1 MTTKAQVQKLLKP
14 LIEKYPEF
22 ALHGRT
28 IVATPL
34 RRLAR
39 YFVVDGTSVPN
50 AFTPTWAVLPLCV
63 PYPRLHMSYGNRIG
77 KKECGSWDITKSDI
91 QQFLMEQF
99 EESVLPIM
107 YSVKTLDDFKHM
119 IATYSAFSR
128 YRLSPADEIIIESA
142 LGNFDTARKIWT
154 SELINWTETTHC
166 RDEEDRINLR
176 RRQSLGA
183 CLMDDDRA
191 GIAALLHEFEAFTV
205 TSNKLEKIW
214 QPTPFDWE

>member
-14 LIEKYPEF
+14 LLERYPEF

-39 YFVVDGTSVPN
+39 YFVMDGTSVPN

-63 PYPRLHMSYGNRIG
+63 PYPRLHMTYGSRIG
-77 KKECGSWDITKSDI
+77 KSDYGSWDITKSDI
-91 QQFLMEQF
+91 QAFVIKQF
-99 EESVLPIM
+99 EEQVLPIM
-107 YSVKTLDDFKHM
+107 CSVQTLDDFKHM
-119 IATYSAFSR
+119 VATYPEFIR
-128 YRLSPADEIIIESA
+128 YQLSPADKIIIESA
-142 LGNFDTARKIWT
+142 LGNFDVARKIWIDEI
-154 SELINWTETTHC
+154 SHWTEARHC
-166 RDEEDRINLR
+166 WDEEDRINLR
-176 RRQSLGA
+176 RRQALGT
-183 CLMDDDRA
+183 CLMNNDRA
-191 GIAALLHEFEAFTV
+191 GIATLLHEFEAFTV